1 MNQPIQGVSGAVYA
15 PIDTSPQA
23 TAVNQAMSLIQE
35 GLAQLTTLIN
45 SLDRRI
51 GENPPQL
58 ESLVVDKVYN
68 YLDNN
73 LAKFVNQN
81 DDLQATVDLVLQQS
95 AWFDIKVSEFLKSK
109 EDLIDNIIED
119 AVRDRMDQAVTD
131 WFNNEFQLSDYVDI
145 EDLVKE
151 VVEEK
156 LRRATITVDI

>member
-1 MNQPIQGVSGAVYA
+1 MDTSTLVTGVSGAVYA
-15 PIDTSPQA
+15 PVDTSPQA

-51 GENPPQL
+51 GENPPQ
-58 ESLVVDKVYN
+58 
-68 YLDNN
+68 N
-73 LAKFVNQN
+73 L
-81 DDLQATVDLVLQQS
+81 DLQTTVDLVLHQS
-95 AWFDIKVSEFLKSK
+95 AWFDNKVAEFLKSK
-109 EDLIDNIIED
+109 DDLIENVIED
-119 AVRDRMDQAVTD
+119 VVRDRMDTAVND

>member
-1 MNQPIQGVSGAVYA
+1 MDTSTLVTGVSGAVYA
-15 PIDTSPQA
+15 PVDTSPQA

-45 SLDRRI
+45 SLDKRI
-51 GENPPQL
+51 GENPPQN
-58 ESLVVDKVYN
+58 V
-68 YLDNN
+68 
-73 LAKFVNQN
+73 
-81 DDLQATVDLVLQQS
+81 DLQTTVDLVLHQS
-95 AWFDIKVSEFLKSK
+95 TWFDNKVSEFLKSK
-109 EDLIDNIIED
+109 DDLIENVIED
-119 AVRDRMDQAVTD
+119 VVRDRMDTAVND

>member
-15 PIDTSPQA
+15 PMDTSPEVKDNVR
-23 TAVNQAMSLIQE
+23 VNLALIQVTRALE
-35 GLAQLTTLIN
+35 DLVSSIRESQTNQLTTLIN

-51 GENPPQL
+51 GENPPQ
-58 ESLVVDKVYN
+58 
-68 YLDNN
+68 N
-73 LAKFVNQN
+73 L
-81 DDLQATVDLVLQQS
+81 DLQTTVDLVLHQS
-95 AWFDIKVSEFLKSK
+95 AWFDNKVAEFLKSK
-109 EDLIDNIIED
+109 DDLIENVIED
-119 AVRDRMDQAVTD
+119 VVRDRMDTAVND

>member
-1 MNQPIQGVSGAVYA
+1 MDTSTLVTGVSGAVYA

-45 SLDRRI
+45 SLDKRI
-51 GENPPQL
+51 GENPPQ
-58 ESLVVDKVYN
+58 
-68 YLDNN
+68 N
-73 LAKFVNQN
+73 L
-81 DDLQATVDLVLQQS
+81 DLQTTVDLVLHQS
-95 AWFDIKVSEFLKSK
+95 AWFDNKVAEFLKSK
-109 EDLIDNIIED
+109 DDLIENVIED
-119 AVRDRMDQAVTD
+119 VVRDRMDTAVND